1 MAKISSYPTVA
12 PQGSDIL
19 VGTDGSDS
27 NATKN
32 FTAQSV
38 ADLYQVGSL
47 GSAPAQAAPT
57 TVLIVYTNG
66 DPSNI
71 LGEPDNWVEI
81 NIEGTTYKFPA
92 YL

>member
-38 ADLYQVGSL
+38 ANLCQIGSL
-47 GSAPAQAAPT
+47 GTDPAQVTPT
-57 TVLIVYTNG
+57 PVLSVYANG
-66 DPSNI
+66 DPANI
-71 LGEPDNWVEI
+71 LGEPAHWVEI
-81 NIEGTTYKFPA
+81 SIEGTTYKFPA